1 MNEIRK
7 QATCLYKSGT
17 CCRVYIVCLISIN
30 VQKKILKNSVFT
42 STHFFLD
49 VY

>member
-17 CCRVYIVCLISIN
+17 YIVCLISIN